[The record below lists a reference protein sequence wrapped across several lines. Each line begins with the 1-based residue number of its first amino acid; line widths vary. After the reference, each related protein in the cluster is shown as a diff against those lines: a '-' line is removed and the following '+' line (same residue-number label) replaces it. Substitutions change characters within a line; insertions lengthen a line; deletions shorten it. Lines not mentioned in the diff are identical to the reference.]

1 MNVLTLIFGSMLTE
15 NLFFGKLCGSVYGLK
30 PVCVKD
36 SARIGLLAL
45 IVSTLSALIVSL
57 LARLVLVPIN
67 AAQLQILVFA
77 AVAMLLTQAAYRIIK
92 ERNFECGRLWL
103 PVFVG
108 SMTIGIAA
116 QIGTDVFAGV
126 LKTLCFGA
134 GYLIVLVLMT
144 GVRER
149 LTGSKIPECLKGLP
163 ISLITAGLM
172 TLAFMGFVGLA

>member
-1 MNVLTLIFGSMLTE
+1 MNVLMLIFGSMLTE
-15 NLFFGKLCGSVYGLK
+15 NLFFSKLCGSVYGLK

-45 IVSTLSALIVSL
+45 IVSTLSALIASL
-57 LARLVLVPIN
+57 LTGLVLVPMN
-67 AAQLQILVFA
+67 AAQLQLIVFA
-77 AVAMLLTQAAYRIIK
+77 AAAMLLTQAAYRIIK
-92 ERNFECGRLWL
+92 GKNSECGKLWL
-103 PVFVG
+103 PVFIG

-116 QIGTDVFAGV
+116 QIGTDIFVGV
-126 LKTLCFGA
+126 LKTLCVGV

-149 LTGSKIPECLKGLP
+149 LSGSKIPECLKGLP